1 MSGVGWDQ
9 RKDGD
14 WLASNGRWYP
24 GNTRPRG
31 WDRTALPPAPDHK
44 AARGSALDAVRS
56 RFEDAAGPRPADGVD
71 AASTGPTVPPPAA
84 PKGTASAPAPAS
96 NTSFV
101 ASTPRTAGT
110 AEATVVDQRSHSSR
124 LPAGSPPM
132 PAIGAP
138 PPPGRVRD
146 DAPEMPPPAER
157 NLPAPPPPAP
167 TSVVAGDLGRVF
179 GSARAKIEKRIEDA
193 IEQVDG
199 R

>member
-56 RFEDAAGPRPADGVD
+56 RFEDAAGPR
-71 AASTGPTVPPPAA
+71 
-84 PKGTASAPAPAS
+84 
-96 NTSFV
+96 
-101 ASTPRTAGT
+101 RT

-167 TSVVAGDLGRVF
+167 TSVVAGDLGRVV

>member
-1 MSGVGWDQ
+1 
-9 RKDGD
+9 
-14 WLASNGRWYP
+14 
-24 GNTRPRG
+24 
-31 WDRTALPPAPDHK
+31 
-44 AARGSALDAVRS
+44 
-56 RFEDAAGPRPADGVD
+56 
-71 AASTGPTVPPPAA
+71 
-84 PKGTASAPAPAS
+84 
-96 NTSFV
+96 
-101 ASTPRTAGT
+101 
-110 AEATVVDQRSHSSR
+110 
-124 LPAGSPPM
+124 M